1 MGAVTYDFAGTVVA
15 VTGAGRGLGRDIALG
30 FARAGGDV
38 AICDLPAGLSAL
50 EYEPSSGAELA
61 EVAAAAEAAGARVC
75 AVPVDVRSEQDVERF
90 FAEAVGTLGRVDV
103 LVNNAG
109 VFVGNRPVTETTEE
123 QWDLALDVNLKG
135 PFFCSKHA
143 ARHMQARAGGGR
155 IITIASTSALMGIP
169 YQVGYQ
175 SSKTGLIGQVRTL
188 ALELAP
194 YGVTVNAVCPTVT
207 ESPMLD
213 FLVEQTAA
221 YYLDEVRRL
230 SGAFTIFPGLDALE
244 PQDVTNAVLWLA
256 SDAARYVTG
265 IALPIDAGFTCK

>member
-1 MGAVTYDFAGTVVA
+1 MAAVSYDFEGTTVA
-15 VTGAGRGLGRDIALG
+15 VTGAGRGLGKDIALG
-30 FARAGGDV
+30 FARAGADL
-38 AICDLPAGLSAL
+38 AICDLSVGLDGLDYAL
-50 EYEPSSGAELA
+50 SDDDDLA
-61 EVAAAAEAAGARVC
+61 VVAAAAVGEGANVC
-75 AVPVDVRSEQDVERF
+75 AVPVDVRREEDVERF
-90 FAEAVGTLGRVDV
+90 FAESLRTLGRIDV

-109 VFVGNRPVTETTEE
+109 VFVGNRPITETTEE

-135 PFFCSKHA
+135 PFLCSKHA
-143 ARHMQARAGGGR
+143 ARHMQAREGGGR

-175 SSKTGLIGQVRTL
+175 SSKTGLVGQVRTL

-213 FLVEQTAA
+213 FLVENSVA

-256 SDAARYVTG
+256 SEAARYVTG